1 MSVEEFQIMEHPFG
15 WKAEYY
21 SGQGHLTPREHLVR
35 TQLTL
40 LPQAVT
46 VAERI
51 APVEPSLTEQMI
63 QAFCE
68 AFQDSVEFC
77 DWTLDAIHAHA
88 AKNVNN
94 YFQGVRGQPHP
105 VSSMVLE
112 PNNTGQIVG
121 LALFTAKQEEQIELD
136 LLLVRPSYQRM
147 GIATG
152 MVASAIDSLYA
163 DGVTELHS
171 GYHICN
177 EGSRA
182 WHHSLGFRDV
192 PDYLYCRFKAGWYRH
207 RIWRYEQLGDLEPI
221 EELRAEQ
228 DRWERLSEELL
239 LARQEEV
246 RSSDSAVVE

>member
-1 MSVEEFQIMEHPFG
+1 MSVEEFEAMEHPFG

-46 VAERI
+46 AAERS
-51 APVEPSLTEQMI
+51 APVEPSLTEKMT

-77 DWTLDAIHAHA
+77 NWSMDEIQTHA

-105 VSSMVLE
+105 VSRVVIE
-112 PNNTGQIVG
+112 PSSNEQIVG
-121 LALFTAKQEEQIELD
+121 VALFVKKEEKQIELD

-163 DGVTELHS
+163 DGVRELRS

-182 WHHSLGFRDV
+182 WHHSLGFKDV
-192 PDYLYCRFKAGWYRH
+192 PDYLYCRFKAGWYRNE
-207 RIWRYEQLGDLEPI
+207 IWRYEQLGDLEPI

>member
-94 YFQGVRGQPHP
+94 YFQGVPGQPHP

-192 PDYLYCRFKAGWYRH
+192 PDYLYCRFKAGWYRNE
-207 RIWRYEQLGDLEPI
+207 IWRYEQLGDLEPI

>member
-1 MSVEEFQIMEHPFG
+1 MSIEEFESIEHPFG
-15 WKAEYY
+15 WKAEYF

-40 LPQAVT
+40 VPQAVAA
-46 VAERI
+46 AERSV
-51 APVEPSLTEQMI
+51 PVEPSLKEQMI
-63 QAFCE
+63 QTFFE

-77 DWTLDAIHAHA
+77 DWTLESIHTHA

-163 DGVTELHS
+163 DGVRELRS

-182 WHHSLGFRDV
+182 
-192 PDYLYCRFKAGWYRH
+192 
-207 RIWRYEQLGDLEPI
+207 
-221 EELRAEQ
+221 
-228 DRWERLSEELL
+228 
-239 LARQEEV
+239 
-246 RSSDSAVVE
+246 